1 MLGFIKKYFFTR
13 IVFLLVL
20 TGVNSLS
27 CISMNNQECKVRPQI
42 VNVNE
47 MILCLSLLALKRVNT
62 VVIATI

>member
-47 MILCLSLLALKRVNT
+47 MILCLSLLALKQVNT

>member
-13 IVFLLVL
+13 IAFLLVL
-20 TGVNSLS
+20 MGVNSLS

-47 MILCLSLLALKRVNT
+47 MILCLSLLALKQVNT

>member
-13 IVFLLVL
+13 IAFLLVL

-27 CISMNNQECKVRPQI
+27 CISMNHQECKVRPQI

-47 MILCLSLLALKRVNT
+47 MILCLSLLALKQVNT